1 MLGTRLLLVC
11 MPMLGM
17 VLVACGDS
25 ALFQAPPRGGS
36 AAPEPEIADSVFT
49 LVATVPYKALVE
61 AAEAKIPKSMSLSGS
76 GHIACLKVPHLKP
89 GEVGT
94 RKKCFDKPYVDF
106 RGAGMERVCI
116 NVPYVNLPSI
126 GQTDQCADYSWNANV
141 RKDGPIRIGRSGSDL
156 RAEQNIH
163 ITGKAGVKGD
173 LAGLLSL
180 NGKNIDVRLAPA
192 VKSSLA
198 LDKEW
203 CPLVKVEPIGRWVS
217 SATVEIVGKNC
228 IGINLGPF
236 PRQEICAGPVNLGL
250 ADVLNGEFDKRKGD
264 LQQAAQGVLTCATVR
279 DAMAKQWH
287 PFSIKV
293 DRPGQPPLFLNIDPK
308 SAGTSGLIV
317 EDQGIKIAVQVGAK
331 TVLSTT
337 EIAPAPVP
345 LPPLEKINASRGS
358 LDVNLKV
365 TAPYE
370 FLKDELARSLKGK
383 LFKKDVARGKVE
395 VRIEDVDVY
404 PSDGAVV
411 IGLKIDADTPG
422 RWFNTKGWVYLLGKP
437 RPAPGGKGI
446 LVDDI
451 GFATVVDSDFWKVA
465 QSIFQVE
472 VLESLKGQAKLDL
485 SKDIDKASS
494 EITAAIAKA
503 DLPGAK
509 VTAGPPSIALT
520 NIYVAPDAL
529 SAVVK
534 LSMNFD
540 LEITA
545 AILK

>member
-1 MLGTRLLLVC
+1 MPGTRQLLIC
-11 MPMLGM
+11 ITMLGM
-17 VLVACGDS
+17 VLFACRNS

-36 AAPEPEIADSVFT
+36 AAPEPEVAESVFT
-49 LVATVPYKALVE
+49 LVATVPYKTLVE
-61 AAEAKIPKSMSLSGS
+61 AAEAKIPKSMSLGGS
-76 GHIACLKVPHLKP
+76 GQVACL
-89 GEVGT
+89 
-94 RKKCFDKPYVDF
+94 
-106 RGAGMERVCI
+106 
-116 NVPYVNLPSI
+116 NVPELKHGRVRMDN
-126 GQTDQCADYSWNANV
+126 QCAHYSWHADV
-141 RKDGPIRIGRSGSDL
+141 RKDGPIKIGRSGADL

-198 LDKEW
+198 LDKQW

-236 PRQEICAGPVNLGL
+236 PRQEICAGPVKLKL
-250 ADVLNGEFDKRKGD
+250 ADVLNGEFDKRRGD
-264 LQQAAQGVLTCATVR
+264 LQQAAQDILTCATVR
-279 DAMAKQWH
+279 DAMTKQWH

-317 EDQGIKIAVQVGAK
+317 EDQGVKIAVQVGAK

-337 EIAPAPVP
+337 EIAPTPAP

-365 TAPYE
+365 TAPYDV
-370 FLKDELARSLKGK
+370 LKNELARSLKGK
-383 LFKKDVARGKVE
+383 LIKKDVAGSKVE

-411 IGLKIDADTPG
+411 IGLKIDADAPG

-465 QSIFQVE
+465 QSIFQAE
-472 VLESLKGQAKLDL
+472 IDEALKRQAKLDL